1 MKWIYGSRGIL
12 VSMDDIKNWLQTG
25 SINLFGLPFAG
36 KDTQGKVLAESFKG
50 VLISGGDILRH
61 DHGNKKVQ
69 EIMATGGIIPSELFE
84 EIVIPFLSRPELE
97 GHPLILSE
105 VGRVHGEAEI
115 TLKATEQTGHQ
126 TKAVIFLTM
135 SEDEV
140 WKRFIVSQETHDRG
154 TRADDN
160 RAVLQNRLDRFR
172 EKVLPV
178 INYYR
183 DLQLLIEIDGS
194 QSKEQVTSDII
205 ESLKDFATH

>member
-1 MKWIYGSRGIL
+1 
-12 VSMDDIKNWLQTG
+12 MDDIKKWLQTG

-36 KDTQGKVLAESFKG
+36 KDTQGKVLAETLNG

-126 TKAVIFLTM
+126 TKAVLFLTM

-140 WKRFIVSQETHDRG
+140 WKRFTISQETHDRG

-194 QSKEQVTSDII
+194 QSKEQVTSDIVT
-205 ESLKDFATH
+205 SLKDLANR